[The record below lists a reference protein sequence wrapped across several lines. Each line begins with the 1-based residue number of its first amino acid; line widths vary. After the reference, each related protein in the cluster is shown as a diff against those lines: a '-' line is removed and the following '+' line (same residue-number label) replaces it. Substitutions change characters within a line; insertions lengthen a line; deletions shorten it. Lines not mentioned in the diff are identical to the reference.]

1 MHRNARDFAILSK
14 FCRMFCKTAPS
25 RNYVAGS
32 ERVRG
37 VAKISMNLGNST
49 SRSRNDG
56 IAIGV
61 TVERDRVGRDG
72 IRLVTARKQSSASSD
87 SSASDDFRSSH
98 ACGLADDSPA
108 ADNETDSMYGRT
120 GGEKP
125 WKSQGA
131 DDADDTDDVLR
142 PKSIAKMIRD
152 EPKTSCPM
160 GLASPKASLGAFDEV
175 KRYRG
180 FVAKG
185 CKRIL
190 GMRRHQSLTFLESRF
205 IMMIADRFS
214 GRTQF
219 MYLPAFGS
227 AA

>member
-1 MHRNARDFAILSK
+1 
-14 FCRMFCKTAPS
+14 
-25 RNYVAGS
+25 
-32 ERVRG
+32 
-37 VAKISMNLGNST
+37 
-49 SRSRNDG
+49 
-56 IAIGV
+56 
-61 TVERDRVGRDG
+61 
-72 IRLVTARKQSSASSD
+72 
-87 SSASDDFRSSH
+87 
-98 ACGLADDSPA
+98 
-108 ADNETDSMYGRT
+108 
-120 GGEKP
+120 
-125 WKSQGA
+125 
-131 DDADDTDDVLR
+131 LR

-190 GMRRHQSLTFLESRF
+190 GMPPHQSLTFPVSRF
-205 IMMIADRFS
+205 IINTADRLS
-214 GRTQF
+214 GRIQF